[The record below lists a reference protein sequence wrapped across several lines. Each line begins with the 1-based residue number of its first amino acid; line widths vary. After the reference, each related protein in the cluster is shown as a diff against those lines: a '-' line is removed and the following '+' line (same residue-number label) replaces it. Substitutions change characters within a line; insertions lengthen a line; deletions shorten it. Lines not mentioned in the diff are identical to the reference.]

1 MRGVRVMSKYRYHTY
16 DGYDQILD
24 NVRSIVSGL
33 APKDVAKRIISEI
46 DTLEEIIEETL
57 AGRQEQAEEMLRDDF
72 E

>member
-1 MRGVRVMSKYRYHTY
+1 VMSKYRYHTY

-33 APKDVAKRIISEI
+33 APKDVAKRIITEI

>member
-1 MRGVRVMSKYRYHTY
+1 MMSKYRYHTY

-33 APKDVAKRIISEI
+33 APKDVAKRIITEI

>member
-1 MRGVRVMSKYRYHTY
+1 MSKYRYHTY
-16 DGYDQILD
+16 DGYNQILD

-33 APKDVAKRIISEI
+33 APKDVAKRIITEI

-57 AGRQEQAEEMLRDDF
+57 SGRADMAEEMLRDDF

>member
-1 MRGVRVMSKYRYHTY
+1 MSSSYKPKEYV
-16 DGYDQILD
+16 GYQEILD

-33 APKDVAKRIISEI
+33 APKNVAKRIITEI

-57 AGRQEQAEEMLRDDF
+57 SGRADMAEEMLRDDF

>member
-1 MRGVRVMSKYRYHTY
+1 MSLIQMSKYRYHTY

-33 APKDVAKRIISEI
+33 APKDVAERIIKEI

-57 AGRQEQAEEMLRDDF
+57 AGRQEQAEEMMRDDF

>member
-1 MRGVRVMSKYRYHTY
+1 MSKYRYHTY

-33 APKDVAKRIISEI
+33 APKDVAKRIITEI

-57 AGRQEQAEEMLRDDF
+57 AGRQEQAEEMMRDDF

>member
-1 MRGVRVMSKYRYHTY
+1 MMSKYRYHTY

>member
-1 MRGVRVMSKYRYHTY
+1 MSKYRYHTY

-33 APKDVAKRIISEI
+33 APKDVAKRIITEI

>member
-1 MRGVRVMSKYRYHTY
+1 MMSKYKYHTY

-33 APKDVAKRIISEI
+33 APKDVAKRIITEI

>member
-1 MRGVRVMSKYRYHTY
+1 MSNQYKVKNYE
-16 DGYDQILD
+16 GYQEILN

-33 APKDVAKRIISEI
+33 APKDVAKRIITEI

-57 AGRQEQAEEMLRDDF
+57 SGRADMAEEMLRDDF